1 MIISSTEGRTNA
13 EEEPVAAASATFFS
27 EFVRLSRKR
36 KWNSIFAYLA
46 NMNLHFLSKQFY
58 RNQFL
63 ISDATLYWY
72 FKVLQTKVVSIKEK
86 NIRLDIKH
94 LYFYL

>member
-58 RNQFL
+58 RNQFFQMQHF
-63 ISDATLYWY
+63 I
-72 FKVLQTKVVSIKEK
+72 
-86 NIRLDIKH
+86 DILKFCRPK
-94 LYFYL
+94 LFP